1 MKTSVINK
9 IRHSIEYYRFHVS
22 SKLPP
27 FLKHYISKFRFKPQI
42 AKGGTIY
49 GYTVFGPNVSIG
61 EYSYLHSP
69 VRLSNIKIGKFCSIA
84 QNFTAISHR
93 HKYENFFNYKFY
105 NETNSPFSSKFY
117 KKPEEVNIIKPITI
131 GNDVY
136 IGYNV
141 TVLGGVKI
149 GNGSIIAANSLV
161 NKNVP
166 PYTIY
171 GGVPA
176 KFIKNKKIKDKE
188 IKNFDFNQKDYLTK
202 LEKLLK
208 KLYATAG

>member
-1 MKTSVINK
+1 ML
-9 IRHSIEYYRFHVS
+9 SITEIKHKSNYYLFHIF
-22 SKLPP
+22 SKLPL
-27 FLKHYISKFRFKPQI
+27 FLKYYISKIRFQPKI
-42 AKGGTIY
+42 DKGSTIY

-69 VRLSNIKIGKFCSIA
+69 ARLTNITIGKFCSIA
-84 QNFTAISHR
+84 QNFATISHR
-93 HKYENFFNYKFY
+93 HKYENFFNYKFN
-105 NETNSPFSSKFY
+105 NETNSPFSFKYY
-117 KKPEEVNIIKPITI
+117 KEPEKVNITKPITI
-131 GNDVY
+131 GDDVY

-141 TVLGGVKI
+141 TILGGVKI

-161 NKNVP
+161 NKDIP

-176 KFIKNKKIKDKE
+176 KFIKNKKIKNKE
-188 IKNFDFNQKDYLTK
+188 IKNFNFNQKNYLTK

-208 KLYATAG
+208 KLYENTN